1 MPEKLTVKVYTPHSS
16 IKNLSALIGDIFNS
30 LKNAN
35 QLGYTLAQRDIKS
48 QYRQS
53 FLGILW
59 AFINPVFNTILWI
72 FLTGSG
78 IIKVSN
84 TSIPYPLYVFIGTM
98 LWGVFTE
105 SVVAPI
111 NQTNSL
117 KGILTK
123 INFPQEAIIISAVYQ
138 IFFNSIIKVG
148 LVLVAVLSMGIYP
161 DWHIL
166 LFPLGLL
173 VIIFTGIAI
182 GLMLTPIGVLY
193 GDITRGLPL
202 VLQMAMYVT
211 PIVFPMPQN
220 GSVAGLFKA
229 NPFTPLFINTRNWIT
244 GQGSVDILSFII
256 VAVVFLFL
264 LFIAIII
271 FRIAMPILVE
281 RMSS

>member
-1 MPEKLTVKVYTPHSS
+1 
-16 IKNLSALIGDIFNS
+16 
-30 LKNAN
+30 
-35 QLGYTLAQRDIKS
+35 
-48 QYRQS
+48 
-53 FLGILW
+53 
-59 AFINPVFNTILWI
+59 
-72 FLTGSG
+72 
-78 IIKVSN
+78 
-84 TSIPYPLYVFIGTM
+84 M

-256 VAVVFLFL
+256 VAVVLLLFL
-264 LFIAIII
+264 
-271 FRIAMPILVE
+271 
-281 RMSS
+281 

>member
-16 IKNLSALIGDIFNS
+16 IINLSALIGDIFKS

-78 IIKVSN
+78 IIQVSN

-105 SVVAPI
+105 SIVAPI

-148 LVLVAVLSMGIYP
+148 LIIFAVFAMGIYP

-182 GLMLTPIGVLY
+182 GLLLTPIGVLY

-211 PIVFPMPQN
+211 PIVFPMPKN
-220 GSVAGLFKA
+220 GYVAALFKV
-229 NPFTPLFINTRNWIT
+229 NPFTPLFLNTRNWLT
-244 GQGSVDILSFII
+244 GQSSVDVLSFII
-256 VAVVFLFL
+256 VAIIFLFL